1 MQPKEA
7 KAIKHLI
14 GSGSTNERL
23 VMTVDDLVKLGFGS
37 RNTLYR
43 LARLDQ
49 LPVPTITVGRKLY
62 FSRFAIQKLLEND
75 WVQEGLNNAHE
86 SD

>member
-1 MQPKEA
+1 MQN
-7 KAIKHLI
+7 
-14 GSGSTNERL
+14 NERL
-23 VMTVDDLVKLGFGS
+23 VMSIDDLVKLGFGS

-62 FSRFAIQKLLEND
+62 FSRLAVQKLLERTDN
-75 WVQEGLNNAHE
+75 GAE
-86 SD
+86 SEAGGDEQ